1 MGRAKQGFAGLSP
14 AQRSLAAS
22 VGSLHRWSRSNSPE
36 ARRAGTQ
43 AARDGRRAR
52 IAAEIDPTGALP
64 EDELNAAVDRRIR
77 ADMRALALKSAK
89 SRKGK
94 AA

>member
-1 MGRAKQGFAGLSP
+1 MGRETQGFAALSP

-22 VGSLHRWSRSNSPE
+22 VGSLHRWSRTNSAD

-52 IAAEIDPTGALP
+52 IAAEIDPTGALSD
-64 EDELNAAVDRRIR
+64 DERNAAVDRRIR
-77 ADMRALALKSAK
+77 ADMKALALKSAK
-89 SRKGK
+89 SRKRS